1 MREKGGFN
9 SMHILLVEDEPKIRE
24 VLTAYLKNEGW
35 EVDFTANGLEAVQ
48 WFDSRTYD
56 LVILD
61 LMLEGLPGEEVC
73 KQIREKSVV
82 PIIMLTSKSRESDT
96 IAGLRLGADDYIAK
110 PFRVKEVIARIHA
123 LRRRIHAY
131 TTDQA
136 KPKVMTFDK
145 GQLVIDLEAN
155 TLLVRGVHANLTTT
169 EFKLL
174 TVFTSKPGKIWARSD
189 LSYHVLGYRFQ
200 GDSRSIDTHV
210 KNLRKKIE
218 EDSRE
223 PKYILTMVGSGYKF
237 AAESDAKEPDTY
249 GQTTS

>member
-1 MREKGGFN
+1 MQ
-9 SMHILLVEDEPKIRE
+9 ILLVEDEPKIRE
-24 VLTAYLKNEGW
+24 VVTAYLKNEGW
-35 EVDFTANGLEAVQ
+35 EVDCTANGLEAVQ
-48 WFDSRTYD
+48 LFDNNSYD

-73 KQIREKSVV
+73 KRIREKSVV

-96 IAGLRLGADDYIAK
+96 IAGLNLGADDYIAK

-123 LRRRIHAY
+123 LTRRIHAY
-131 TTDQA
+131 KPDKA
-136 KPKVMTFDK
+136 KETVLTFDR

-174 TVFTSKPGKIWARSD
+174 TVFAGKPGKTWSRSD

-218 EDSRE
+218 EDSKD
-223 PKYILTMVGSGYKF
+223 PKYILTLVGTGYKF
-237 AAESDAKEPDTY
+237 AAEPDVKEAT
-249 GQTTS
+249 

>member
-1 MREKGGFN
+1 MK
-9 SMHILLVEDEPKIRE
+9 ILLVEDEPKIRE
-24 VLTAYLKNEGW
+24 VVTAYLKNEGW
-35 EVDFTANGLEAVQ
+35 EVDQTANGLEAIQ
-48 WFDSRTYD
+48 LFDNNSYD

-61 LMLEGLPGEEVC
+61 LMLEGLSGEEVC

-96 IAGLRLGADDYIAK
+96 IAGLNLGADDYIAK

-131 TTDQA
+131 
-136 KPKVMTFDK
+136 KPDKEKQTVLTFDR
-145 GQLVIDLEAN
+145 GQLVIDLEGN
-155 TLLVRGVHANLTTT
+155 TLLVRGVHANLTAT

-174 TVFTSKPGKIWARSD
+174 TVFASKPGKIWSRTD

-218 EDSRE
+218 EDPRL
-223 PKYILTMVGSGYKF
+223 PKYIMTMVGAGYRF
-237 AAESDAKEPDTY
+237 AAESDVKEPD
-249 GQTTS
+249 